1 MKHKRKTTRG
11 EKVKS
16 KKIKVYTIY
25 EETKKGDLVNIFSVD
40 SLDDLKEFLQTNK
53 TKESIKSYISRHQKI
68 DNRYIVYID
77 YMLDYEIIEN
87 ATR

>member
-1 MKHKRKTTRG
+1 M
-11 EKVKS
+11 KS
-16 KKIKVYTIY
+16 KKVKVYTIY
-25 EETKKGDLVNIFSVD
+25 EETKKGDLINLFSVD
-40 SLDDLKEFLQTNK
+40 SLDDLKSYLNTNK

-68 DNRYIVYID
+68 DNKYIVYID